1 MTRFEKYSELRKEYG
16 NKGQNVQDKLKQYQR
31 IFLIIEE
38 SRLAYERTTEL
49 QKEWFNLIEKR
60 SLKILNDLEKSI
72 EEEGEKK

>member
-1 MTRFEKYSELRKEYG
+1 MTRFEKYSELQKEYG

-38 SRLAYERTTEL
+38 SRLAYERITEL
-49 QKEWFNLIEKR
+49 QKEWFNLIEKQ
-60 SLKILNDLEKSI
+60 SLKILNDLEISI

>member
-1 MTRFEKYSELRKEYG
+1 MEIKVK
-16 NKGQNVQDKLKQYQR
+16 NVQDKLKQYQR
-31 IFLIIEE
+31 ILLIIEE

-49 QKEWFNLIEKR
+49 QKEWFNLIEKQ